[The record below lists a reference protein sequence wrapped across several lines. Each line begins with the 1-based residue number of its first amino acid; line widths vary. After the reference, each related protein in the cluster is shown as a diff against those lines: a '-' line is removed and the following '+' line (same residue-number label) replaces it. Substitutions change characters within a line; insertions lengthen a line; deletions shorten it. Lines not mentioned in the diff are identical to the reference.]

1 MAVFRTQEFE
11 LDLSVKGGWDAYL
24 TVKGKNYS
32 GSVNFEVSE
41 SEYKKFRKT
50 LAKLYKT
57 LEEGEAVLS
66 EDFGGVNFIKF
77 QSDGLGH
84 FIVSGELED
93 YDKFWKLSFTE
104 TVDQTYFKNFIAEF
118 KKENKD

>member
-1 MAVFRTQEFE
+1 MAVLRTQEFE

-24 TVKGKNYS
+24 IVKGKNYS

-57 LEEGEAVLS
+57 LEEGEAVLK
-66 EDFGGVNFIKF
+66 ENYGGVNFLKF
-77 QSDGLGH
+77 QSDGSGH
-84 FIVSGELED
+84 FVISGELED
-93 YDKFWKLSFTE
+93 YDKFWKLSFSE
-104 TVDQTYFKNFIAEF
+104 TVDQTYFKRFISEL
-118 KKENKD
+118 ENEE